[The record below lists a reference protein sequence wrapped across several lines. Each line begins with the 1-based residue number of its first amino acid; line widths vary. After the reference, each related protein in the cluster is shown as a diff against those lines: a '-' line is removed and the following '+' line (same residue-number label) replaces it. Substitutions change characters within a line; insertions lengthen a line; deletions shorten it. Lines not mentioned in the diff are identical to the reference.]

1 MLEGMMTTVR
11 EKTPLVHNITNYV
24 TVNDCAN
31 IILATGGAPLMAD
44 DAKEVEEI
52 VTISSVLY
60 LNIGT
65 LNTRTVASMLLA
77 GKKANALGKPVI
89 LDPVGV
95 GASALRN
102 ETARQLLE
110 TVKFAVIKGN
120 SSEIRAL
127 YNNTKTTGGVDVQE
141 EDIITDD
148 TLDSAIAFSKKAA
161 LRFNSVVAMT
171 GAIDI
176 ITDGKKVVLCRNGHS
191 LMAQIT
197 GTGCMLG
204 SMIATYCGG
213 QPDKA
218 FESAT
223 HAIVHMGVA
232 GEKAAAKV
240 LERKEG
246 IGHFRLYLLDKVGLM
261 REDQLKE
268 GARVEYI
275 EE

>member
-52 VTISSVLY
+52 VAISSALY

-102 ETARQLLE
+102 ETACQLLE
-110 TVKFAVIKGN
+110 TINFAVIKGN

-161 LRFNSVVAMT
+161 LKFNSVVAMT
-171 GAIDI
+171 GTIDI

-218 FESAT
+218 FEGAT
-223 HAIVHMGVA
+223 HAIVHMGIA
-232 GEKAAAKV
+232 GENAAAKV

-246 IGHFRLYLLDKVGLM
+246 TGHFRLYLLDAVGLM
-261 REDQLKE
+261 SEEQLKE
-268 GARVEYI
+268 GAHIEYI

>member
-1 MLEGMMTTVR
+1 MLKKMMTNLR

-31 IILATGGAPLMAD
+31 MVLATGGAPLMAD

-52 VTISSVLY
+52 VAISSALY

-65 LNTRTVASMLLA
+65 LNTRTVESMLLA
-77 GKKANALGKPVI
+77 GKKANALGKPIV

-95 GASALRN
+95 GASTLRN
-102 ETARQLLE
+102 ETAGRLLE
-110 TVKFAVIKGN
+110 HFKIAVIKGN

-127 YNNTKTTGGVDVQE
+127 YNNAKTTSGVDVQE
-141 EDIITDD
+141 EDMITDD
-148 TLDSAIAFSKKAA
+148 TLNSSITFAKKAA
-161 LRFNSVVAMT
+161 LKFGSIVVIT
-171 GAIDI
+171 GSLDI
-176 ITDGKKVVLCRNGHS
+176 ITDGKKVALCRNGHT
-191 LMAQIT
+191 LMARIT

-213 QPDKA
+213 QPDEV
-218 FESAT
+218 FEST
-223 HAIVHMGVA
+223 VHAIVHMSFA

-240 LERKEG
+240 LEREEG
-246 IGHFRLYLLDKVGLM
+246 TGHFRMYLIDEVSLM
-261 REDQLKE
+261 TEDQLEE
-268 GARVEYI
+268 GVRVEYF

>member
-1 MLEGMMTTVR
+1 MLEGIMTRVR

-52 VTISSVLY
+52 VAISSALY

-65 LNTRTVASMLLA
+65 LNTRTIESMLQA
-77 GKKANALGKPVI
+77 GKKANSLGKPVI

-110 TVKFAVIKGN
+110 SIKFAVIKGN
-120 SSEIRAL
+120 SSEIRSL

-141 EDIITDD
+141 EDIVTDN
-148 TLDSAIAFSKKAA
+148 TLDSAIAFSKKVA
-161 LRFNSVVAMT
+161 LKFNCVVAMT
-171 GAIDI
+171 GTIDI
-176 ITDGKKVVLCRNGHS
+176 ITDGQRVVLCRNGHS
-191 LMAQIT
+191 LMTQIT

-204 SMIATYCGG
+204 SMIATYCGV

-218 FESAT
+218 FEGAV

-232 GEKAAAKV
+232 GESAAAKV
-240 LERKEG
+240 LDRKEG
-246 IGHFRLYLLDKVGLM
+246 TGHFRLYLLDAVGLVT
-261 REDQLKE
+261 EEKLKE
-268 GARVEYI
+268 GARVEFI

>member
-1 MLEGMMTTVR
+1 MLEGMMTKIR

-52 VTISSVLY
+52 VAISSALY

-65 LNTRTVASMLLA
+65 LNTRTIASMFLA
-77 GKKANALGKPVI
+77 GKKANDLEKPVI

-102 ETARQLLE
+102 DTARELLE
-110 TVKFAVIKGN
+110 TIKFAVIKGN

-127 YNNTKTTGGVDVQE
+127 YNNAKTTGGVDVQE

-148 TLDSAIAFSKKAA
+148 TLDSAIDFAKKAA
-161 LRFNSVVAMT
+161 LKFNSVVAMT
-171 GAIDI
+171 GTIDI
-176 ITDGKKVVLCRNGHS
+176 ITDGKRVALCRNGHS
-191 LMAQIT
+191 LMSQIT

-218 FESAT
+218 FEDAV

-232 GEKAAAKV
+232 GENAAEKV
-240 LERKEG
+240 LEREEG
-246 IGHFRLYLLDKVGLM
+246 TGHFRLYLLDSVGLM
-261 REDQLKE
+261 TEEELKE

-275 EE
+275 EG

>member
-44 DAKEVEEI
+44 DAKEVEDI
-52 VTISSVLY
+52 VAISSVLY

-65 LNTRTVASMLLA
+65 LNTRTVVSMLLA

-148 TLDSAIAFSKKAA
+148 TLDSAIAFSKKTA

-232 GEKAAAKV
+232 GEKAAAEV

-246 IGHFRLYLLDKVGLM
+246 TGHFRLYLLDEVGLM

>member
-1 MLEGMMTTVR
+1 MLEGMMTIVR

-52 VTISSVLY
+52 VAISSALY

-65 LNTRTVASMLLA
+65 LNTRTVESMLLA
-77 GKKANALGKPVI
+77 GKKANTLGKPVI

-102 ETARQLLE
+102 ETARQLIE
-110 TVKFAVIKGN
+110 TIKFDVIKGN

-148 TLDSAIAFSKKAA
+148 SLELAIAFSKKAA
-161 LRFNSVVAMT
+161 LKFNSVVAMT
-171 GAIDI
+171 GTIDI
-176 ITDGKKVVLCRNGHS
+176 ITDGKKVALCRNGHS

-218 FESAT
+218 FEGAI
-223 HAIVHMGVA
+223 HAIAHMGVA

-246 IGHFRLYLLDKVGLM
+246 TGHFRLYLLDEVGLM
-261 REDQLKE
+261 TEEQLKE
-268 GARVEYI
+268 GVHVEYI
-275 EE
+275 EG

>member
-1 MLEGMMTTVR
+1 MIGKMLTRVR
-11 EKTPLVHNITNYV
+11 EKSPLVHNITNYV

-52 VTISSVLY
+52 VAISSGLY

-65 LNTRTVASMLLA
+65 LNTRTVESMLLA

-95 GASALRN
+95 GASELRN
-102 ETARQLLE
+102 ETARKLLE
-110 TVKFAVIKGN
+110 NVKFTVIKGN

-161 LRFNSVVAMT
+161 IKFNSVVAMT
-171 GAIDI
+171 GTIDI
-176 ITDGKKVVLCRNGHS
+176 ITDGRLVALCRNGHS

-218 FESAT
+218 FEGAI
-223 HAIVHMGVA
+223 HAVSHMGIA
-232 GEKAAAKV
+232 GERAARKV
-240 LERKEG
+240 LEQNLG
-246 IGHFRLYLLDKVGLM
+246 TGHFRIYLIDEVGLM
-261 REDQLKE
+261 TEEILKE
-268 GARVEYI
+268 GAHI
-275 EE
+275 EFVKK

>member
-1 MLEGMMTTVR
+1 MLGKMLKRVR
-11 EKTPLVHNITNYV
+11 ETTPLVHNITNYV

-52 VTISSVLY
+52 VTISSALY

-65 LNTRTVASMLLA
+65 LNTRTVESMMIA
-77 GKKANALGKPVI
+77 GKKANSLGKPVI

-95 GASALRN
+95 GASTLRN
-102 ETARQLLE
+102 ETAGKLLE
-110 TVKFAVIKGN
+110 TIDFAVIKGN

-127 YNNTKTTGGVDVQE
+127 YNNTRTTGGVDVQE

-148 TLDSAIAFSKKAA
+148 TLDSTIAFSKKAA
-161 LRFNSVVAMT
+161 LKFNSVVAMT

-176 ITDGKKVVLCRNGHS
+176 ITDGKKVALCRNGHP
-191 LMAQIT
+191 LMAKIT

-213 QPDKA
+213 QPNKV
-218 FESAT
+218 FEAAV
-223 HAIVHMGVA
+223 HAITHMGLAGEIA
-232 GEKAAAKV
+232 GEKV
-240 LERKEG
+240 LKRGEG
-246 IGHFRLYLLDKVGLM
+246 TGHFRLYLLDKVELM
-261 REDQLKE
+261 TEYELREGE
-268 GARVEYI
+268 RVEFI